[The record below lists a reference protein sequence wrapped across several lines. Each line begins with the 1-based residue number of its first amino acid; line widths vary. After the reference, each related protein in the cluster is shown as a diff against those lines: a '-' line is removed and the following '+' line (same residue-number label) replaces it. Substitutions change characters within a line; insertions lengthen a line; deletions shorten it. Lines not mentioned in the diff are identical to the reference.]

1 MVCSFNFNRLVG
13 IKSISSNKNST
24 DIDSNNTCNQTQEMS
39 MVSNL
44 FERGDADSSP
54 KQIADLCSGF
64 EPRPMQERSKRLIE
78 VYPKVSRSDFE
89 NVKYLSRGAFGVV
102 DLVRCK
108 LNNQLY
114 ALKQLEKA
122 EIARRNRIPHLM
134 REKELMYKW
143 IHRNC
148 VRLENTFQDEDNC
161 YFVLEYHPLGNLTNL
176 IRKRKKLSRSLT
188 RFYAKEIIN
197 ALEYFRKFNIVHR
210 DMKPENIL
218 IDENFHWKISDFGSA
233 KIIDAK
239 EVEKELSK
247 VSFDFA
253 ESTSDLDVNP
263 NFDLDSVEERYSQNV
278 LNRGNTFIGTP
289 LYVSPEMLAHN
300 IAWYASDLWGLGCII
315 YQWLTGN
322 PPFFGQSESVVFDQI
337 LECKVEFPSDM
348 RSDWKDLIM
357 KLLQRN
363 PKDRLGAGE
372 KGSNNSLTE
381 LKSHEFFKCQTR

>member
-1 MVCSFNFNRLVG
+1 
-13 IKSISSNKNST
+13 
-24 DIDSNNTCNQTQEMS
+24 
-39 MVSNL
+39 
-44 FERGDADSSP
+44 
-54 KQIADLCSGF
+54 
-64 EPRPMQERSKRLIE
+64 
-78 VYPKVSRSDFE
+78 
-89 NVKYLSRGAFGVV
+89 
-102 DLVRCK
+102 
-108 LNNQLY
+108 
-114 ALKQLEKA
+114 
-122 EIARRNRIPHLM
+122 M

-161 YFVLEYHPLGNLTNL
+161 YFVLEYHPLGNLTDL

-381 LKSHEFFKCQTR
+381 LKSHEFFKCQTNVE